1 MRFAHVVKGTAEVKL
16 LLTVALALVM
26 DWSAASGLTNSEVL
40 VVLGAGNQGP
50 WVTEFVL
57 ANNQSA
63 DVLVG
68 IGATPEVLEAC
79 PSECTTQRP
88 VTLSANGTVTAE
100 GPVDGFPVEFI
111 KAVAAPTPPARAR
124 IFNSSNPQQAVDLP
138 VFRLAAL
145 IALNPNQLV
154 FGVGSQ
160 VARANLLLANL
171 RDAGQSDGSDVTV
184 SIEAFSADGQ
194 QLASRDLTV
203 PFGQPSYVVNIGQF
217 LGVPNPAG
225 GQIRVTKT
233 AGTGIFW
240 GILPSVNTDATIS
253 ITLGEVP

>member
-1 MRFAHVVKGTAEVKL
+1 MRFAHLATGTAGIKL
-16 LLTVALALVM
+16 LLTVAFALLV
-26 DWSAASGLTNSEVL
+26 DRNAASGLANSEVL
-40 VVLGAGNQGP
+40 VVLGAGDQGP

-57 ANNQSA
+57 ANNQPA
-63 DVLVG
+63 GILVG

-88 VTLSANGTVTAE
+88 VTLSANGTVTVE

-138 VFRLAAL
+138 VFRLADL
-145 IALNPNQLV
+145 LALNPNQLV

-160 VARANLLLANL
+160 VLRTNLLLANL
-171 RDAGQSDGSDVTV
+171 RDANHFDGSDVTV

-194 QLASRDLTV
+194 QLASRGLTV
-203 PFGQPSYVVNIGQF
+203 PFGQPVYVVNIGQF
-217 LGVPNPAG
+217 LGIPNPAG
-225 GQIRVTKT
+225 GQIRVSKT
-233 AGTGIFW
+233 AGTGVFW
-240 GILPSVNTDATIS
+240 GILPSVNADGTIS